1 MSHQSTAHDRA
12 ASAATELIAAVELI
26 THGFQRRMQIDY
38 VSLIDVLLPL
48 TPEQHEQLVS
58 FVISSGLDVNIFVAL
73 VRSGLD
79 TQLYFDAIEHGAH
92 PALPIALF
100 MQGVQTLQTPVATKV
115 LSDSSAMR
123 QAIAQMQI
131 VERVSV
137 MLSRFLPV
145 ADNEERDNLAH
156 AN

>member
-1 MSHQSTAHDRA
+1 MEISSIAHDRA

-38 VSLIDVLLPL
+38 TSLIDVLLPL
-48 TPEQHEQLVS
+48 TPEQHKQLVG

-73 VRSGLD
+73 VRGGLNAE
-79 TQLYFDAIEHGAH
+79 LYFDAIEHGAH

-100 MQGVQTLQTPVATKV
+100 MQGVQSLQTPVATKV

-137 MLSRFLPV
+137 MLSRFLPA
-145 ADNEERDNLAH
+145 ADTDESDNLAH

>member
-1 MSHQSTAHDRA
+1 MSHQSIAHDRA

-48 TPEQHEQLVS
+48 TPAQHKQLVS
-58 FVISSGLDVNIFVAL
+58 SVISSGLDVNIFVSL
-73 VRSGLD
+73 VRGGLNA
-79 TQLYFDAIEHGAH
+79 QLYFDAIEHGAH
-92 PALPIALF
+92 PALPIAVF
-100 MQGVQTLQTPVATKV
+100 MHGVQTLQTPVATKV
-115 LSDSSAMR
+115 LSDPAAMR

-131 VERVSV
+131 VEKVSV
-137 MLSRFLPV
+137 MLRRFLPT
-145 ADNEERDNLAH
+145 ADTEESDNPAQ